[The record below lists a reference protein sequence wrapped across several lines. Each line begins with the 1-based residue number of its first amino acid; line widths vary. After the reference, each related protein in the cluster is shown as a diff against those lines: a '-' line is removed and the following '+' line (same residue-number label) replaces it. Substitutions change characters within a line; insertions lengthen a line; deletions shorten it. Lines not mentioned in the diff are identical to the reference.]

1 MRKNRICSSCF
12 GDRDLRAW
20 IRAHDG
26 KRGCDFC
33 GKFDS
38 PTAKFDQVVEHIE
51 ECIGRYYGRAVDQL
65 GYCSA
70 EGGYL
75 GEHWDSWEMIE
86 RISLGL
92 PRDYSGSLNE
102 AIVGAMTQEPWCDF
116 DVASLDLDHALW
128 SSWES
133 FCKTVKHER
142 RFFFHAT
149 GADNQ
154 DSFTPASL
162 LTSIANSVESLGLVL
177 DLPAGFR
184 LWRARPDI
192 PKRRRVKAS
201 DFGPPP
207 VQYSLQSNRMNPAG
221 IPMLYLA
228 SSKTTALKETRSAQA
243 KVGLWRAARPI
254 RILDLRHLPP
264 VPSIFSDIARAPTL
278 ILSFLHN
285 FAEDIMQPV
294 ERDDK
299 VHIEYLP
306 SQVVTEFMRDY
317 AFAAGPLDGIAYGS
331 TVHERGWN
339 VALFLGSIE
348 LGLAT
353 REWGTTPSPA
363 FVFEKSI
370 WANCA

>member
-1 MRKNRICSSCF
+1 
-12 GDRDLRAW
+12 
-20 IRAHDG
+20 
-26 KRGCDFC
+26 
-33 GKFDS
+33 
-38 PTAKFDQVVEHIE
+38 
-51 ECIGRYYGRAVDQL
+51 
-65 GYCSA
+65 
-70 EGGYL
+70 
-75 GEHWDSWEMIE
+75 
-86 RISLGL
+86 
-92 PRDYSGSLNE
+92 LNE

-162 LTSIANSVESLGLVL
+162 LNSIANSVESLGLVL
-177 DLPAGFR
+177 DLPAGFG